1 MTKPTINQ
9 TMQDQLADYLHFL
22 RVERGLV
29 TNSIKSYQQ
38 DLTEFATY
46 LMTQKLTSFKLVDR
60 YVVLNYLQVLD
71 EQGKARNTIIH
82 AVSSLRKFFQY
93 LAQMQA
99 IDSDPMLKID
109 TPKRAQHLPQ
119 VLSAHEVERLLA
131 VPKLDTILGLRDR
144 ALLEVM
150 YATGLRVSETINVK
164 LDDLHLDLGLI
175 QTIGKGDKE
184 RIIPIGDVAIDF
196 VEQYLKTARPKLVS
210 PKRRNPYLFLNN
222 HGGQLTRQGVWKNL
236 KAQVK
241 AAGIEKDVTPH
252 TLRHSFAT
260 HILENGADLRVV
272 QELLGHADISTTQI
286 YTHITKKRLA
296 EVYNKYHP
304 RA

>member
-1 MTKPTINQ
+1 
-9 TMQDQLADYLHFL
+9 MQDQLADYLHFL

-29 TNSIKSYQQ
+29 TNSIKSYDQ
-38 DLTEFATY
+38 DLKAFNAYLAT
-46 LMTQKLTSFKLVDR
+46 QQLTDYQQVDR
-60 YVVLNYLQVLD
+60 YVLLNYLQVLD
-71 EQGKARNTIIH
+71 TAGKSRNTIIH
-82 AVSSLRKFFQY
+82 SVSSLRKFFQY
-93 LAQMQA
+93 LAQMHL
-99 IDSDPMLKID
+99 ITSDPTLKID

-119 VLSAHEVERLLA
+119 VLSPHEVEALLA
-131 VPKLDTILGLRDR
+131 VPKVETPLGLRDR

-150 YATGLRVSETINVK
+150 YATGLRVSETIGLK

-184 RIIPIGDVAIDF
+184 RIIPIGDVASDY
-196 VEQYLKTARPKLVS
+196 VNRYLRDARPKLVS
-210 PKRRNPYLFLNN
+210 AKRRNTYLFLNN

-236 KAQVK
+236 KAQVR
-241 AAGIEKDVTPH
+241 AAGIKKNVTPH

>member
-1 MTKPTINQ
+1 MTKPKINQ
-9 TMQDQLADYLHFL
+9 KMQDQLADYLHFL

-38 DLTEFATY
+38 DLTEFCQY
-46 LMTQKLTSFKLVDR
+46 LTTQKIADLQTVDR
-60 YVVLNYLQVLD
+60 YVILNYLQFLD
-71 EQGKARNTIIH
+71 EGGKSRNTIIH

-93 LAQMQA
+93 LAQMHQV
-99 IDSDPMLKID
+99 DSDPMLKID

-119 VLSAHEVERLLA
+119 VLSAKEVENLLA
-131 VPKLDTILGLRDR
+131 VPKVDTPLGLRDR

-150 YATGLRVSETINVK
+150 YATGLRVSETINLK

-196 VEQYLKTARPKLVS
+196 LERYLKTARPKLAS
-210 PKRRNPYLFLNN
+210 PKRRNPYIFLNN

-241 AAGIEKDVTPH
+241 AAGIEKNVTPH

-272 QELLGHADISTTQI
+272 QELMGHADISTTQI